1 VSGELRGRIGLGGAV
16 FTLIGYVV
24 GGSIFI
30 VPATLAAT
38 IGPAVFVSYLIA
50 AVLSLFVCCT
60 AAQIGSAF
68 PASGG
73 TYVAVACLVGPF
85 WGFLVVWTSVL
96 IVFTSG
102 PALAYGLVGYLTEFF
117 PALATHRVYAAVG
130 TILLFTAVNLFG
142 IRTAMR
148 AQTAMVWGSVGVLLL
163 LGIGGL
169 FHAKSENFTP
179 LLPLG
184 LKPVLWAAVPA
195 YYSFSGFSGIVAFG
209 GEIERPRRN
218 VPLTLAISFPIIFVT
233 YLMVSVAV
241 PGVVSWRE
249 LDASATVSRAAG
261 HFLPEGMVAVVAM
274 GALLAIA
281 GSINGLIL
289 AKSRDLYALAVDR
302 VLPDRLAGV
311 GPYGEPR
318 IALLSMSAVAIAGA
332 LIGRSFIQYASMAVL
347 SVMVVQ
353 ILSGLAIVLLPRRMP
368 ASYDAAA
375 FKLRP
380 AARLFVGVGLMV
392 CSLGFILAGLASDLI
407 GAVIY
412 IVALTVGAAGYA
424 VRKITLQ
431 RRGIRIED
439 LLLKRA
445 GRFALANHE
454 TPA

>member
-1 VSGELRGRIGLGGAV
+1 VSVELRGRIGLSGAV

-30 VPATLAAT
+30 VPATLAAAV
-38 IGPAVFVSYLIA
+38 GPAVFVSYLIA
-50 AVLSLFVCCT
+50 AALTLFVCCT

-73 TYVAVACLVGPF
+73 TYVAVACVVGPF

-96 IVFTSG
+96 IMFTSG

-117 PALATHRVYAAVG
+117 PGLATYRVYAAVG
-130 TILLFTAVNLFG
+130 IIVLFTGVNLLG

-148 AQTAMVWGSVGVLLL
+148 AQAAMVWGSMAVLLL

-169 FHAKSENFTP
+169 LHARSDNFTP

-184 LKPVLWAAVPA
+184 LKPVLWGAVPA

-233 YLMVSVAV
+233 YTMVSLAV
-241 PGVVSWRE
+241 PGVISWHE
-249 LDASATVSRAAG
+249 LDAAATVSRAAG
-261 HFLPEGMVAVVAM
+261 RFLPAGMVVVVAM

-281 GSINGLIL
+281 TSINGLIL

-302 VLPDRLAGV
+302 VLPEPLAGV

-318 IALLSMSAVAIAGA
+318 MALLFMGAVAIAGA

-347 SVMVVQ
+347 CVMVVQ
-353 ILSGLAIVLLPRRMP
+353 ILSGLAVVLLPRRVP

-375 FKLRP
+375 FKLGP
-380 AARLFVGVGLMV
+380 AARLFCGGGLMG
-392 CSLGFILAGLASDLI
+392 CSFMFVLAGLAGDLT

-412 IVALTVGAAGYA
+412 VVAFAAGGAGYA
-424 VRKITLQ
+424 IRKLTLQ

-445 GRFALANHE
+445 GRFTLANHE